1 MVAPQALIPGDKWFS
16 MEVSTTVD
24 ILPPERYTGTTMRIL
39 FLGHSLVEYFDW
51 QRRFSSHEVFNL
63 GVAGETTGELLER
76 TDRVLRD
83 HGDCD
88 AVLVMTGTNDLL
100 GGDRSFLEGYQRLA
114 VKLRSLCPKSRI
126 VLHSILPVDP
136 EWVEQSAIDE
146 LNVEVAKVADEA
158 GAEFFDLTGPFTGA
172 DGEARRELLLED
184 GVHLSAEGYRVWSK
198 ALEDLLRL

>member
-24 ILPPERYTGTTMRIL
+24 ILSPERYTGTTMRIL

-51 QRRFSSHEVFNL
+51 QRRFPSHEVFNL

-76 TDRVLRD
+76 TDRVVHS

-100 GGDRSFLEGYQRLA
+100 GGDRSFLDEYRSLA
-114 VKLRSLCPKSRI
+114 GKLRSLCPRSRI

-136 EWVEQSAIDE
+136 EWVERAAIDE
-146 LNVEVAKVADEA
+146 LNIEVARVAEEA
-158 GAEFFDLTGPFTGA
+158 GAEFFDLTGPFTGT

-184 GVHLSAEGYRVWSK
+184 GVHLSPEGYRVWSEE
-198 ALEDLLRL
+198 LEKVLGL